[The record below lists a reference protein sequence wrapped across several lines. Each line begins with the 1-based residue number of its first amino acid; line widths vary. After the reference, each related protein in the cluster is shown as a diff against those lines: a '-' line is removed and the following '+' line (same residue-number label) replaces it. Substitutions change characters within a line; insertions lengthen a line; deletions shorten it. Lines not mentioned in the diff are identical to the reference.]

1 MQCYTELT
9 PPTAVTHSLSLP
21 FVSASANNLIVAKTS
36 LLQIFS
42 TKTISIEVEGS
53 AAKELARREDA
64 YDPTINDEDGLASS
78 FLGEDS
84 VIRVDRAKRTK
95 LILVAEY
102 TLSGTITSLVRI
114 KTVSSKSG
122 GEALL
127 VGFRDAK
134 LSLVEWDP
142 QRPGIS
148 TISIHYYEQDELQ
161 GNPWAP
167 SLKDCV
173 NYLTADPGSRCA
185 ALKFGARNLAILPFK
200 QDDEDVNMD
209 DWDEELDGPRPAD
222 KALKTTNGDSGKED
236 TPYGSSF
243 VLRLPSLDPNLTHP
257 IHLAFLYEYREPTFG
272 IISSMMSPASSLLHE
287 RKDNLTYM
295 VFTLDLHQRAS
306 TTILSVGGLP
316 YDLFEVV
323 PLPAPVGGAL
333 LVGYNELIHIDQAGK
348 ANGVGVNMFAK
359 QCTSFALV
367 DQSDLQMRLE
377 GCKVGQLSIQSGEM
391 IIILS
396 TGELAI
402 LSFHVDGRS
411 VSGLSLRRVSS
422 EAGGS
427 LIPASVSSIS
437 SLGQNSLFV
446 GSERADSVVLGW
458 TRKSNQLSR
467 RKSRLDLA
475 DEDDILLDEDED
487 EEEDDADDDLYGDG
501 PSITPAGSNGAPQSD
516 SSNTKA
522 GDYIFSMHDSLINI
536 APIIDVTFGSSN
548 VYANS
553 EEKSNFEGVASDLEL
568 VAAVGKDKA
577 GSMAIIQRNVQPKV
591 IGRFEFPEA
600 RGIWTMS
607 AKRPTEKGLEA
618 NKEKSTMSG
627 DYGADAQYDRL
638 MIVSKALPD
647 GTEISDVYALT
658 SANFEALTGTE
669 FEPAAGS
676 TIEAG
681 TLGNGMRVIQ
691 VLKSEVR
698 SYDGGKSSYFS
709 YFPIVSRPGSGIRG
723 EFAIFLGLIKKI
735 LLSGELSGNIQ
746 CPIAS
751 MKAFT
756 TTTLVHSH
764 HVPLSRYIVLQTHLH
779 SEQNSNPMRFLDLG
793 LAQILPMYDDDTGAE
808 PKIVSASFA
817 DPYLLLFR
825 DDSSIFVAQCDDN
838 NELEE
843 IEREDD
849 ALLATKWL
857 TGCLYDDTTGAFAP
871 VQSDKGYKA
880 RESVM
885 MFLLSA
891 GGALHVSSMSIPAD
905 AIY

>member
-21 FVSASANNLIVAKTS
+21 FISENSNNLVVAKTS

-42 TKTISIEVEGS
+42 TKTIEVEVAGL
-53 AAKELARREDA
+53 AARDAGKREIA
-64 YDPTINDEDGLASS
+64 YDPTINDEDGLADS
-78 FLGEDS
+78 FMGEDS
-84 VIRVDRAKRTK
+84 AMRVDRTKQTK

-114 KTVSSKSG
+114 KTLSSKSG

-173 NYLTADPGSRCA
+173 NYLSADPGSRCA

-200 QDDEDVNMD
+200 QDEEDANMD

-222 KALKTTNGDSGKED
+222 KTASKATNGDSKKE

-272 IISSMMSPASSLLHE
+272 IICSATSPAASLLNE

-333 LVGYNELIHIDQAGK
+333 LVGYNELIHIDQSGK

-377 GCKVGQLSIQSGEM
+377 GCKVGQLSIQNGEM
-391 IIILS
+391 IIILQ

-411 VSGLSLRRVSS
+411 VSGLSVRRVSS
-422 EAGGS
+422 EAGG
-427 LIPASVSSIS
+427 LILLGCVSSIS
-437 SLGQNSLFV
+437 SLGQNSFFV
-446 GSERADSVVLGW
+446 GSERADSIVLGW
-458 TRKSNQLSR
+458 TRKSNQLAR
-467 RKSRLDLA
+467 RKSRIELA
-475 DEDDILLDEDED
+475 GEDDVLDEDED
-487 EEEDDADDDLYGDG
+487 DIDDDADDDLYGDG
-501 PSITPAGSNGAPQSD
+501 PSIAQAASNGAGQPD

-522 GDYIFSMHDSLINI
+522 GDYVFSIHDSLLSI
-536 APIIDVTFGSSN
+536 APIIDVTLGSSN
-548 VYANS
+548 IYVDDM
-553 EEKSNFEGVASDLEL
+553 EKADFEGVTSDLEL
-568 VAAVGKDKA
+568 AAAMGREKA
-577 GSMAIIQRNVQPKV
+577 GAVAIVHRNIQPKV
-591 IGRFEFPEA
+591 IGKFEFPEA

-618 NKEKSTMSG
+618 SKEKSAMSG

-638 MIVSKALPD
+638 MIVSKVLPD
-647 GTEISDVYALT
+647 GNETSDVYALT
-658 SANFEALTGTE
+658 SASFEALTGTE
-669 FEPAAGS
+669 FEPAAGA

-698 SYDGGKSSYFS
+698 SYDGGKSFFS
-709 YFPIVSRPGSGIRG
+709 FLPLFLKVSNVGHREAGEYCYLLGIYHQSVG
-723 EFAIFLGLIKKI
+723 
-735 LLSGELSGNIQ
+735 LLSGELSGNTQ

-756 TTTLVHSH
+756 ITTSMHLH
-764 HVPLSRYIVLQTHLH
+764 HVPLSQHIVLPLVLVLST
-779 SEQNSNPMRFLDLG
+779 
-793 LAQILPMYDDDTGAE
+793 
-808 PKIVSASFA
+808 A
-817 DPYLLLFR
+817 DP
-825 DDSSIFVAQCDDN
+825 
-838 NELEE
+838 
-843 IEREDD
+843 
-849 ALLATKWL
+849 
-857 TGCLYDDTTGAFAP
+857 
-871 VQSDKGYKA
+871 
-880 RESVM
+880 ES
-885 MFLLSA
+885 FLRSRIGSNTA
-891 GGALHVSSMSIPAD
+891 HVRR
-905 AIY
+905 

>member
-21 FVSASANNLIVAKTS
+21 FLSASSNNLIVTKTS

-53 AAKELARREDA
+53 AAKDAAKREDA
-64 YDPTINDEDGLASS
+64 YDPTINDEDGLADS

-84 VIRVDRAKRTK
+84 VIRIDRAKRTK

-114 KTVSSKSG
+114 KTNSSKSG

-161 GNPWAP
+161 GSPWAP

-209 DWDEELDGPRPAD
+209 DWDEELDGPRPTD
-222 KALKTTNGDSGKED
+222 KTLSKTTNGDSKKEE

-272 IISSMMSPASSLLHE
+272 IISSTMSPASSLLQE

-316 YDLFEVV
+316 YDLFEVI

-367 DQSDLQMRLE
+367 DQSSLQMRLE
-377 GCKVGQLSIQSGEM
+377 GCRVGQLSIQSGEM
-391 IIILS
+391 IIILQ

-411 VSGLSLRRVSS
+411 VSGLSIRRVSS
-422 EAGGS
+422 EVGGS
-427 LIPASVSSIS
+427 LIPACVSSIS
-437 SLGQNSLFV
+437 SLGQNTLFL

-475 DEDDILLDEDED
+475 DEDDILLDEDEED
-487 EEEDDADDDLYGDG
+487 EDDDADDDLYGDG
-501 PSITPAGSNGAPQSD
+501 PSITQRASNGAAQSD
-516 SSNTKA
+516 ASNTKA
-522 GDYIFSMHDSLINI
+522 GDFIFSIHDSLVNI
-536 APIIDVTFGSSN
+536 APIIDMAVGSSN
-548 VYANS
+548 VYADR
-553 EEKSNFEGVASDLEL
+553 EEKSNYEGITSDLQL

-577 GSMAIIQRNVQPKV
+577 GSMAIIQRNIQPKV

-618 NKEKSTMSG
+618 NKEKSAMSG
-627 DYGADAQYDRL
+627 DYGVDAQYDRL

-698 SYDGGKSSYFS
+698 SYDGGKSPHFS
-709 YFPIVSRPGSGIRG
+709 YWIWSPSVLNLGHGIGGGFRN
-723 EFAIFLGLIKKI
+723 LGLYNMIFRLI
-735 LLSGELSGNIQ
+735 LLSGELSGNTQ

-751 MKAFT
+751 MKAFIT
-756 TTTLVHSH
+756 TTSMHSH
-764 HVPLSRYIVLQTHLH
+764 HVPPYRCVVL
-779 SEQNSNPMRFLDLG
+779 LDIF
-793 LAQILPMYDDDTGAE
+793 AQRAE
-808 PKIVSASFA
+808 
-817 DPYLLLFR
+817 R
-825 DDSSIFVAQCDDN
+825 
-838 NELEE
+838 
-843 IEREDD
+843 
-849 ALLATKWL
+849 
-857 TGCLYDDTTGAFAP
+857 
-871 VQSDKGYKA
+871 
-880 RESVM
+880 
-885 MFLLSA
+885 
-891 GGALHVSSMSIPAD
+891 
-905 AIY
+905 

>member
-53 AAKELARREDA
+53 AVKDLARREDA

-84 VIRVDRAKRTK
+84 IIRVDRAKRTK

-167 SLKDCV
+167 SLKDSV

-306 TTILSVGGLP
+306 TTILSVSGLP

-475 DEDDILLDEDED
+475 DEDDILPDEDGD

-501 PSITPAGSNGAPQSD
+501 PSITPAASNGAAQSD

-536 APIIDVTFGSSN
+536 APIVDVTFGSSN
-548 VYANS
+548 IYANS
-553 EEKSNFEGVASDLEL
+553 EEKSNFEGVTSDLEL

-698 SYDGGKSSYFS
+698 SYDGGKSSYFF
-709 YFPIVSRPGSGIRG
+709 YFPIVSRPDFGIRG

-735 LLSGELSGNIQ
+735 LLSGELSGNTQ

-756 TTTLVHSH
+756 ITTFMHSH
-764 HVPLSRYIVLQTHLH
+764 HVPLSRYVVLQTHLRSH
-779 SEQNSNPMRFLDLG
+779 RMLTRC
-793 LAQILPMYDDDTGAE
+793 
-808 PKIVSASFA
+808 VS
-817 DPYLLLFR
+817 
-825 DDSSIFVAQCDDN
+825 
-838 NELEE
+838 
-843 IEREDD
+843 
-849 ALLATKWL
+849 
-857 TGCLYDDTTGAFAP
+857 
-871 VQSDKGYKA
+871 
-880 RESVM
+880 
-885 MFLLSA
+885 
-891 GGALHVSSMSIPAD
+891 
-905 AIY
+905 

>member
-21 FVSASANNLIVAKTS
+21 FVSATSSNLIIAKTS

-42 TKTISIEVEGS
+42 TKTISIEVEGT
-53 AAKELARREDA
+53 AAKDLARREEA

-114 KTVSSKSG
+114 RTTSSKSG

-127 VGFRDAK
+127 VGFKDAK

-148 TISIHYYEQDELQ
+148 TISIHYYEQDDLQ

-222 KALKTTNGDSGKED
+222 KTLKSANGDSSKAE

-272 IISSMMSPASSLLHE
+272 IITSIMSPASSLLYE

-333 LVGYNELIHIDQAGK
+333 LLGYNELIHIDQAGK

-402 LSFHVDGRS
+402 LSFHLDGRS
-411 VSGLSLRRVSS
+411 VSGLSLRRVPS
-422 EAGGS
+422 EGGGS
-427 LIPASVSSIS
+427 LIPACVSSIS
-437 SLGQNSLFV
+437 FLGQNCLFV
-446 GSERADSVVLGW
+446 GSERADSVILGW

-467 RKSRLDLA
+467 RKSRLDLV

-487 EEEDDADDDLYGDG
+487 EDEEEEEDDADDDLYGDG
-501 PSITPAGSNGAPQSD
+501 PSITAAASNGAAQSD

-522 GDYIFSMHDSLINI
+522 GDYIFSIHDSLISI
-536 APIIDVTFGSSN
+536 APIIDVTLGSSN
-548 VYANS
+548 IYENS
-553 EEKSNFEGVASDLEL
+553 EEKSNFEGVTSDLEL

-577 GSMAIIQRNVQPKV
+577 GSMAIIQRNVQPKI

-698 SYDGGKSSYFS
+698 SYDGGKSSFHCWFF
-709 YFPIVSRPGSGIRG
+709 FPIVSNQSYGSGG
-723 EFAIFLGLIKKI
+723 ELATFLGLTDMI
-735 LLSGELSGNIQ
+735 LLSGELSGNTQ

-756 TTTLVHSH
+756 TTIFMHPIVCHCLDMLFSM
-764 HVPLSRYIVLQTHLH
+764 HVCV
-779 SEQNSNPMRFLDLG
+779 
-793 LAQILPMYDDDTGAE
+793 
-808 PKIVSASFA
+808 VS
-817 DPYLLLFR
+817 
-825 DDSSIFVAQCDDN
+825 
-838 NELEE
+838 
-843 IEREDD
+843 
-849 ALLATKWL
+849 TML
-857 TGCLYDDTTGAFAP
+857 TRG
-871 VQSDKGYKA
+871 
-880 RESVM
+880 
-885 MFLLSA
+885 
-891 GGALHVSSMSIPAD
+891 VS
-905 AIY
+905 